1 MNLLAD
7 KPTNEKSRKGSTRD
21 AVEGSVGSKVLGSRE
36 FNGDVVADGHTAN
49 SDSKFVF
56 LGVVTDDN
64 AVIA

>member
-7 KPTNEKSRKGSTRD
+7 EPTNEESRKGSTRD
-21 AVEGSVGSKVLGSRE
+21 AVEGSVGSKILGSRE
-36 FNGDVVADGHTAN
+36 FNGDIVADGHTAN
-49 SDSKFVF
+49 SDSEFVF